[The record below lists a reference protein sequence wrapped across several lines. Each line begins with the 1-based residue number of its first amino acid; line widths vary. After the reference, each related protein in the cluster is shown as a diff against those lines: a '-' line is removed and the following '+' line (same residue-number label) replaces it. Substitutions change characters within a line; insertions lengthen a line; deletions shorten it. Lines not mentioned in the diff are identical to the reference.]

1 MNDRR
6 KTDTASHAH
15 KRSDDHNDFSRLHQR
30 LDDNDKI
37 LSELLSARVESVRL
51 HTETTEAIRTLS
63 ALMER
68 MAGVPE
74 IAEDVRGMMRLLGR
88 LNGFVGVLWKPL
100 LFIAIVGGS
109 MWILVTGGKPPP

>member
-1 MNDRR
+1 
-6 KTDTASHAH
+6 
-15 KRSDDHNDFSRLHQR
+15 
-30 LDDNDKI
+30 
-37 LSELLSARVESVRL
+37 
-51 HTETTEAIRTLS
+51 
-63 ALMER
+63 MER